1 MLFQKG
7 QSGNPAGKPK
17 GARHKLSQQFLGDLQ
32 EAWALKGKEVITE
45 VIEKRPQDF
54 LKIIAYLL
62 PKEMHIKTETV
73 QELTDDE
80 LISALNKLRSIP
92 APTIIDHVGEGGEET
107 QRH

>member
-1 MLFQKG
+1 MFQKG
-7 QSGNPAGKPK
+7 QSGNPAGRPK
-17 GARHKLSQQFLGDLQ
+17 GARHKLSSLFLEDLQ
-32 EAWALKGKEVITE
+32 QAWEAKGKSVIAE

-92 APTIIDHVGEGGEET
+92 APTIIDHAGEGSKEA